1 MPSRISADSP
11 RARSDNEYGFFS
23 DLTAQAALAP
33 TDQVAAWEGM
43 AIADADIAIRS
54 RSCSGASKTGP
65 HPHPL

>member
-43 AIADADIAIRS
+43 AIADA
-54 RSCSGASKTGP
+54 C
-65 HPHPL
+65 